1 MASKTSPVTF
11 FRQVR
16 AEMAKVTWP
25 ERREVGISTVMVL
38 IMVVLAAMFFFLADV
53 IIKFVIAG
61 GIGLLSGLFQ
71 SGL

>member
-1 MASKTSPVTF
+1 MTSKTKPVTF

-25 ERREVGISTVMVL
+25 VRREVGISTVMVL
-38 IMVVLAAMFFFLADV
+38 IMVILAAMFFFLADV
-53 IIKFVIAG
+53 IIKFVITG
-61 GIGLLSGLFQ
+61 GIELLSGLFQ

>member
-1 MASKTSPVTF
+1 MTSKTNPVTF

-25 ERREVGISTVMVL
+25 VRREVGISTVMVL

-53 IIKFVIAG
+53 IIKFVITG
-61 GIGLLSGLFQ
+61 GIGLLSSLFQ

>member
-1 MASKTSPVTF
+1 MASKTSPATF

-25 ERREVGISTVMVL
+25 VRREVGISTVMVL

-53 IIKFVIAG
+53 IIKFVITG
-61 GIGLLSGLFQ
+61 GIGLLSSLFQ